1 MNIPPTLRPLCF
13 VIVIGLAIA
22 YGQDGAATQ
31 QNDTVGTYRVM
42 SLVEM
47 FEGDA
52 EATKKIADMMFVV
65 KKGDEPQGV
74 TRTDLDARDYE
85 RALNRLAS
93 RGWTLV
99 AVNKSNYWVFRKA

>member
-1 MNIPPTLRPLCF
+1 MPKLSTLGALSF
-13 VIVIGLAIA
+13 VIVVGLAIA
-22 YGQDGAATQ
+22 YGQNGAATQ

-47 FEGDA
+47 FEGDD

-74 TRTDLDARDYE
+74 QRTDLDAKDYE

-93 RGWTLV
+93 KGWTLV
-99 AVNKSNYWVFRKA
+99 TVNKSNYWVFRKE